1 MQEKY
6 SDTVTPGISFSKKRG
21 EILVFRSTIQAP
33 AELEY
38 IRFLMNM
45 GKGCLAVQACDKKTL
60 GCFKVPEYDPKD
72 WAFRIYSDVMNRM
85 LWKRCGRSSDFTYR
99 VSGIYYP
106 EHHIVEFDLAAAE
119 RVTDAVGDSTGEC
132 ELERMI

>member
-21 EILVFRSTIQAP
+21 EILVFRSTIQAL
-33 AELEY
+33 AEPGY

-45 GKGCLAVQACDKKTL
+45 GKGCLAVQACYKKTL
-60 GCFKVPEYDPKD
+60 DCFKVPEYDPKD

-85 LWKRCGRSSDFTYR
+85 LWKRCGWSSDCTYR

-119 RVTDAVGDSTGEC
+119 RVTDVAEGVSGED
-132 ELERMI
+132 ERE

>member
-21 EILVFRSTIQAP
+21 EILVFRSTIQAL
-33 AELEY
+33 AESGY

-45 GKGCLAVQACDKKTL
+45 GKVCLAVQACDKKTL
-60 GCFKVPEYDPKD
+60 DCFKVPEYDPKD

-85 LWKRCGRSSDFTYR
+85 LWKRCSWSSDCTYR
-99 VSGIYYP
+99 VSGIYYL

-119 RVTDAVGDSTGEC
+119 RVADVAEGVSRED
-132 ELERMI
+132 ERE